1 MKSSTY
7 SILLRCKIKRK
18 TLRQMEGKVTTD
30 LFCRRNNP
38 VVIDTYTSHKE
49 MEEVDETLIDNFIN
63 RMDDINKFPFFYLLT
78 RKINK
83 KKTPI

>member
-1 MKSSTY
+1 
-7 SILLRCKIKRK
+7 
-18 TLRQMEGKVTTD
+18 
-30 LFCRRNNP
+30 
-38 VVIDTYTSHKE
+38 